1 MEDPCPRPECSN
13 LWLAGS
19 SAPAG
24 SPAPRFARTLS
35 NKVPSCHLPARGRL
49 RRGSARGAR
58 REAPPPPY
66 CTCPAEVRA
75 RNFAEPL
82 RPVSARLSLLS
93 PLPGERTRGGASPSL
108 GLRSLRLGEG
118 SGEETGF
125 RPAPSL
131 FAQRGEQRRG
141 ALES

>member
-1 MEDPCPRPECSN
+1 MEDPCPGPECSN

-82 RPVSARLSLLS
+82 RPVSARSVSCLLS
-93 PLPGERTRGGASPSL
+93 QARGPAEAPLRVLDCGV
-108 GLRSLRLGEG
+108 
-118 SGEETGF
+118 
-125 RPAPSL
+125 
-131 FAQRGEQRRG
+131 
-141 ALES
+141 

>member
-1 MEDPCPRPECSN
+1 MARSLLGARRVPRPS
-13 LWLAGS
+13 LLANPLKQGS
-19 SAPAG
+19 VLPPAG
-24 SPAPRFARTLS
+24 ARR
-35 NKVPSCHLPARGRL
+35 P
-49 RRGSARGAR
+49 RRGSRGAR

-82 RPVSARLSLLS
+82 RPVPARLSLLS

-118 SGEETGF
+118 SAEETGF
-125 RPAPSL
+125 PPSPSL